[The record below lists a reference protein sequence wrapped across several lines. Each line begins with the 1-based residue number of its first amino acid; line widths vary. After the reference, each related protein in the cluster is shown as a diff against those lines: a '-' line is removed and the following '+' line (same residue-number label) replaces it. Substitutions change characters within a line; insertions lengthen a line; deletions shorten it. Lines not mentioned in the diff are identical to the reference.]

1 MRLAENMLVD
11 DRYRILRRLGWG
23 GMADVWL
30 AEDTQLGRKVAL
42 KVLHDRFAQDQQ
54 FVERF
59 RREASSAAG
68 LQHPNV
74 VANFDRGQVDDT
86 YYIAMQYVEGATLK
100 ELIQR
105 GLTVPQALAIVRQ
118 VLEAARFAHAHGIV
132 HRDLKPHNVLV
143 DDEGR
148 ATVADFGIAR
158 AGHSEITQTGSVM
171 GTAQYLSPEQ
181 AQGLEVGRPSDLYS
195 IGVMLYETLAGQVPF
210 EADTAVAV
218 ALKQISEQPSPAT
231 SMVRRTPL
239 NGERWSCA
247 MENSS
252 PALIEV
258 RSANERGNSSIWS
271 PICAPRPRRR
281 RRSSR
286 SPA

>member
-11 DRYRILRRLGWG
+11 DRYRILRRLGSG

-30 AEDTQLGRKVAL
+30 AEDTQLSRRVAL
-42 KVLHDRFAQDQQ
+42 KVLHERFAQDHQ

-74 VANFDRGQVDDT
+74 VAIYDRGEVDGT

-100 ELIQR
+100 ELIER
-105 GLTVPQALAIVRQ
+105 GLSVPQALAIIRQ

-181 AQGLEVGRPSDLYS
+181 AQGLEVGPASDLYS
-195 IGVMLYETLAGQVPF
+195 VGVMLYESLAGQVPF

-218 ALKQISEQPSPAT
+218 ALKQISE
-231 SMVRRTPL
+231 
-239 NGERWSCA
+239 
-247 MENSS
+247 
-252 PALIEV
+252 
-258 RSANERGNSSIWS
+258 
-271 PICAPRPRRR
+271 RPRHRASSTRRCRR
-281 RRSSR
+281 RWTRSSSR
-286 SPA
+286 RWPRIP